1 MKNMVF
7 GVIINTIKSERIYCV
22 MGFIEA
28 YKRLEK
34 LCAEVLDDERR
45 VSAYIDEMINT
56 SRGAYFVRDWDED
69 LKQLKHYRWIRNQI
83 VHDPCCSEENMCSD
97 ADTQW
102 IVDFHAR
109 IMNQTDPLALYRKAT
124 RPRQKQATKN
134 AEGQYYQEQHQKQY
148 YKTSN
153 RFGCFITLLIVAMV
167 AMVAMIAMIAMIVIW
182 LSR

>member
-1 MKNMVF
+1 
-7 GVIINTIKSERIYCV
+7 

-153 RFGCFITLLIVAMV
+153 RFGCFITLLIVAV
-167 AMVAMIAMIAMIVIW
+167 VAMIVIW

>member
-1 MKNMVF
+1 MAY
-7 GVIINTIKSERIYCV
+7 GVIINTIKSERTYCV
-22 MGFIEA
+22 KGFIEA

-34 LCAEVLDDERR
+34 LCGEVLNDERR

-56 SRGAYFVRDWDED
+56 SQGTYFVRDWDED

-83 VHDPCCSEENMCSD
+83 VHDPGCSEENMCSD
-97 ADTQW
+97 ADRQW

-124 RPRQKQATKN
+124 QARQKQATKN
-134 AEGQYYQEQHQKQY
+134 AKSQYYQEQYQKHC

-153 RFGCFITLLIVAMV
+153 RSGCFITLLIVV
-167 AMVAMIAMIAMIVIW
+167 VVAMIVIW

>member
-1 MKNMVF
+1 
-7 GVIINTIKSERIYCV
+7 

-34 LCAEVLDDERR
+34 LCGEVLNDERR

-56 SRGAYFVRDWDED
+56 SQGAYYVRGWNED

-102 IVDFHAR
+102 VVDFYAR
-109 IMNQTDPLALYRKAT
+109 IMNQTDPLALYREAT
-124 RPRQKQATKN
+124 QSRQKQATKN
-134 AEGQYYQEQHQKQY
+134 AEGQNFQEQYHKHE
-148 YKTSN
+148 YKSSN
-153 RFGCFITLLIVAMV
+153 RFGCFITLLIVAV
-167 AMVAMIAMIAMIVIW
+167 VAMIVIW